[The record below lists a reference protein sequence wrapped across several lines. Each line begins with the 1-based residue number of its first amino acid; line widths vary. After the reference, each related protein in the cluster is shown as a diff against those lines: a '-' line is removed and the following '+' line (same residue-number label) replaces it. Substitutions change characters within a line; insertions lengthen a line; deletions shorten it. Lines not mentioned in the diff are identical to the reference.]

1 MTDYFALLGPLGYP
15 LAACSVI
22 ALALTLERAIYFARL
37 KGPTGGRVPKAVQPA
52 FDLLRVNS
60 RRPRGDRDEL
70 VSLWMAEY
78 AKTVRTNIGWLTLIA
93 SIAPMIGLLGTVL
106 GMTRSF
112 QAIAANEGPVS
123 PNILADGLWE
133 AMLTTLVGLSIAVP
147 TLVAVWIFR
156 ALATRHIDRVAGELN
171 RTSLR
176 LDGIQ
181 GLDGG
186 IDPEAARAVVLGEQ
200 GASS

>member
-15 LAACSVI
+15 LAACSII
-22 ALALTLERAIYFARL
+22 ALALTLERAIYFVRL
-37 KGPTGGRVPKAVQPA
+37 KAPTGGQIPKPMQPA

-60 RRPRGDRDEL
+60 RRPRADRDEV
-70 VSLWMAEY
+70 VSLWVADY
-78 AKTVRTNIGWLTLIA
+78 AKTVRANIGWLTLIA

-147 TLVAVWIFR
+147 TLVAVWVFR
-156 ALATRHIDRVAGELN
+156 ALATRHVDRVAGELN

-176 LDGIQ
+176 LDGVQ
-181 GLDGG
+181 GLDTG
-186 IDPEAARAVVLGEQ
+186 IDPESARAAMLGGQ

>member
-22 ALALTLERAIYFARL
+22 ALALTLERAIYFMRL
-37 KGPTGGRVPKAVQPA
+37 KAPLGGQIPKAVRPG
-52 FDLLRVNS
+52 FDLLRANS
-60 RRPRGDRDEL
+60 RRPRSDRDE
-70 VSLWMAEY
+70 VVTLWIGEY
-78 AKTVRTNIGWLTLIA
+78 AKTVRANTGWLALIA

-112 QAIAANEGPVS
+112 QAIAAHEGPVS

-156 ALATRHIDRVAGELN
+156 ALATRHVDRVAAELS

-176 LDGIQ
+176 FDGVQ

-186 IDPEAARAVVLGEQ
+186 VDADAERGAVLGEQ